1 MFTGTRRRVHDKAG
15 AICLRYKNECIDTF
29 IYGGSD
35 RMAECQCV
43 STLGTALEGGW
54 KRGILE
60 SADWVC
66 QDLVNMWKK
75 NWIDVQGGIY
85 G

>member
-1 MFTGTRRRVHDKAG
+1 
-15 AICLRYKNECIDTF
+15 
-29 IYGGSD
+29 
-35 RMAECQCV
+35 MAECQCV

-66 QDLVNMWKK
+66 QDLVNIAERRIPDGNGWTVVKSA
-75 NWIDVQGGIY
+75 VEL
-85 G
+85 

>member
-1 MFTGTRRRVHDKAG
+1 
-15 AICLRYKNECIDTF
+15 
-29 IYGGSD
+29 
-35 RMAECQCV
+35 MAECQCV

-54 KRGILE
+54 KRGTLE
-60 SADWVC
+60 SVDWVC